1 MGFKLPRQLGKSRPD
16 TSTRGYA
23 LDSSQPE
30 EIDKAPFWLADSG
43 DPRALALFEE
53 ILAGR

>member
-1 MGFKLPRQLGKSRPD
+1 V
-16 TSTRGYA
+16 RGYA

-30 EIDKAPFWLADSG
+30 EIEKALFWLAESG

-53 ILAGR
+53 ILAGN

>member
-1 MGFKLPRQLGKSRPD
+1 V
-16 TSTRGYA
+16 RGYA

-43 DPRALALFEE
+43 DPPRARPVRGDTCEALSR
-53 ILAGR
+53 ASGGTPP